1 MITDIKHKHAGHVI
15 IIEGQAF
22 KANNA
27 GQWDLTDIWRTL
39 KLPVKNGPAQWRTKQ
54 AKRMEAMQNLH
65 TSPLEQAL
73 RNISTRIL
81 YLKSYGYFPYRCFLA

>member
-22 KANNA
+22 KANDA

-39 KLPVKNGPAQWRTKQ
+39 KLPVKNGPAQ
-54 AKRMEAMQNLH
+54 
-65 TSPLEQAL
+65 
-73 RNISTRIL
+73 
-81 YLKSYGYFPYRCFLA
+81 

>member
-22 KANNA
+22 KANDA

-65 TSPLEQAL
+65 SSNGAGSWATFEEHVVDRAF
-73 RNISTRIL
+73 
-81 YLKSYGYFPYRCFLA
+81 GHEYRCGSQ